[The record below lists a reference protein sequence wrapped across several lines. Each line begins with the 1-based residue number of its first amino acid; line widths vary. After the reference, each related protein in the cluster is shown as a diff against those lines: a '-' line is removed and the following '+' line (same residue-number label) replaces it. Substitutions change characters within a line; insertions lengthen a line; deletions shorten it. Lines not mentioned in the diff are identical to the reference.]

1 MSTFAEL
8 GLAPEIL
15 NAVLA
20 KGYTVPTPIQAKAIP
35 PAMEGR
41 DLLGAAQT
49 GTGKTAGFSLP
60 LLHRLSAQ
68 KAPLL
73 RGRAP
78 RALVMTPTR
87 ELAAQIED
95 NVRTYGAAT
104 GLKSTVIFG
113 GVGMGNQV
121 NALRNGID
129 ILIATPGR
137 LLDHLGQRTVD
148 LSKVEILVLD
158 EADRM
163 LDMGFLPSIKRVLA
177 ALPRQRRQTM
187 LFSATFAPEIR
198 ELAKQFLR
206 DPVEVQVAPQNSTA
220 ALIEHRVHPVDL
232 DRKKDLLIELLRK
245 DSRVQSLIFTRT
257 KHGAD
262 KLVKALDAI
271 GFKAAAI
278 HGNKSQGARTRALA
292 DFKSGAITLLVAT
305 DIAAR
310 GLDIKELPM
319 VYNFD
324 LPMVAED
331 YVHRIGRTG
340 RAGSTGLAISLVA
353 PEDHGLLRDIRNLT
367 KRDLE
372 LETVE
377 GFESHGKP
385 IFTKPQMRQPRGPRQ
400 HQGHRGAPS
409 RGQGQGEQTRA
420 DQPRRS
426 QSPRDGARPAH
437 APTGNRSNPDRS
449 SSPDRSG
456 QNRSG
461 PRPGAARPASGA
473 NPRPSQARPQARQ
486 HSAAGNR
493 RAG

>member
-15 NAVLA
+15 NAIIA
-20 KGYTVPTPIQAKAIP
+20 KGYTTPTPIQAKAIP
-35 PAMEGR
+35 PGMEGR

-60 LLHRLSAQ
+60 MLHRLCMQ
-68 KAPLL
+68 KIPLL

-78 RALVMTPTR
+78 RALVLTPTR
-87 ELAAQIED
+87 ELAAQVED
-95 NVRTYGAAT
+95 SVRTYGVGV
-104 GLKSTVIFG
+104 GLRSTVVFG
-113 GVGMGNQV
+113 GVGMGNQIA
-121 NALRNGID
+121 ALKNGVD

-163 LDMGFLPSIKRVLA
+163 LDMGFLPSIKRLLA

-206 DPVEVQVAPQNSTA
+206 DPVEVQVSPQNSTA
-220 ALIEHRVHPVDL
+220 ALVDHRVHPVDL
-232 DRKKDLLIELLRK
+232 DRKKDLLIELLRQ

-292 DFKSGAITLLVAT
+292 DFKSGAVTLLVAT

-310 GLDIKELPM
+310 GLDIKELPV
-319 VYNFD
+319 VYNYD

-340 RAGSTGLAISLVA
+340 RAGSQGLAISLVA
-353 PEDHGLLRDIRNLT
+353 PEDHGLLRDIRNVT
-367 KRDLE
+367 KRDLV
-372 LETVE
+372 LETVA
-377 GFESHGKP
+377 GFESLGKP

-400 HQGHRGAPS
+400 GQAPSQRQGQRAAPQGQPRSAARAGAPGG
-409 RGQGQGEQTRA
+409 RPG
-420 DQPRRS
+420 
-426 QSPRDGARPAH
+426 GAKPA
-437 APTGNRSNPDRS
+437 
-449 SSPDRSG
+449 G
-456 QNRSG
+456 QNR
-461 PRPGAARPASGA
+461 
-473 NPRPSQARPQARQ
+473 NRPQA
-486 HSAAGNR
+486 HSGGGNR
-493 RAG
+493 RANSGV